1 MKIACFVEAY
11 NFYDKSERGALSKF
25 RSIAAS
31 MGHDFE
37 FIYKDDFSK
46 IREYDSL
53 FIRATTDPNNSA
65 YIISRLAE
73 QAGLKVIDD
82 PHSIRTCSNKAI
94 LHDLFIKNNI
104 PSPKSLLFTG
114 EEAIDDIF
122 YTLGSPVIIKTP
134 YTRFSSHVEKAQD
147 EKEFIEISKKFLR
160 VN

>member
-53 FIRATTDPNNSA
+53 FIRATTDHNNSA

-104 PSPKSLLFTG
+104 PSPQSILFAG
-114 EEAIDDIF
+114 DKNAIDELFDK
-122 YTLGSPVIIKTP
+122 LGTPVIIKSP
-134 YTRFSSHVEKAQD
+134 YTRFSSHAEKA
-147 EKEFIEISKKFLR
+147 
-160 VN
+160 